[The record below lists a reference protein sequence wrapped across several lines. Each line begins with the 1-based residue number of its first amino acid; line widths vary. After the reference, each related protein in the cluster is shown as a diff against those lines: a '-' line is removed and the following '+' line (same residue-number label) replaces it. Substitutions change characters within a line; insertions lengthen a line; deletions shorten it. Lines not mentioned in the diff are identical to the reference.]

1 MSTISV
7 DRDARVLTLTINN
20 PPHNFL
26 TTAMIAEL
34 RELLTSVEHDPTI
47 GALVLTSALDGVF
60 IAHADVSE
68 ILGGPDDFSVAIS
81 PAVARGLLR
90 TQGAIEHIPGVR
102 SALGQSPAAGLSA
115 LLQINQT
122 FALIQRLDKVV
133 IAAINGTAM
142 GGGSELALC
151 CDIRIMVDGDFALGQ
166 PEICVGIIP
175 GAGGTQRLSRAI
187 GHARA
192 LELMLD
198 GRPVD
203 PAEAKAI
210 GYVHHVVA
218 PDEFSAFVSETAHRL
233 ARRPAAAVA
242 AIKRTV
248 NGDAALAR
256 GLAAERAAFIASV
269 STKQARAAMRAYLDR
284 LDELDAR
291 GEALNADA
299 LRPWLQGTAYQFHP

>member
-1 MSTISV
+1 MSAINV
-7 DRDARVLTLTINN
+7 DRDGRVLTMSMNN

-26 TTAMIAEL
+26 TTAMTAEL
-34 RELLTSVEHDPTI
+34 HKLLTSVEHDPTI
-47 GALVLTSALDGVF
+47 GAVVLTSALDGVF
-60 IAHADVSE
+60 ITHADVSE
-68 ILGGPDDFSVAIS
+68 ILSGSDDFSVAVS
-81 PAVARGLLR
+81 ATVAGGLLL

-102 SALGQSPAAGLSA
+102 SALAQTRAAGLSA
-115 LLQINQT
+115 LLQFHQT
-122 FALIQRLDKVV
+122 CALIQRLDKVV
-133 IAAINGTAM
+133 IAAINGRAM

-151 CDIRIMVDGDFALGQ
+151 CDIRIMADGDFPLGQ

-175 GAGGTQRLSRAI
+175 GGGGTQRLPRAV

-198 GRPVD
+198 GRPVY

-218 PDEFSAFVSETAHRL
+218 PDEFASFVTETARRL

-256 GLAAERAAFIASV
+256 GLATERAAFTASV
-269 STKQARAAMRAYLDR
+269 STKQARAALRAYLDH

-291 GEALNADA
+291 GAAVDADT
-299 LRPWLQGTAYQFHP
+299 LQPWLEGTAYQFHP

>member
-1 MSTISV
+1 MATISV
-7 DRDARVLTLTINN
+7 DRDARVLTVTLNN

-26 TTAMIAEL
+26 TTAMMAEL

-47 GALVLTSALDGVF
+47 GALVLTSALDGLF

-68 ILGGPDDFSVAIS
+68 ILGGPDDFNIAIS

-90 TQGAIEHIPGVR
+90 TQAAIEHLPGVR
-102 SALGQSPAAGLSA
+102 SVLAQSPTAGLSV
-115 LLQINQT
+115 LLAFHQT
-122 FALIQRLDKVV
+122 CALIQRLDKVV

-151 CDIRIMVDGDFALGQ
+151 CDIRIMADGDFALGQ

-175 GAGGTQRLSRAI
+175 GGGGTQRLPRAI

-198 GRPVD
+198 GRPVY

-218 PDEFSAFVSETAHRL
+218 PDEFSSFVSETAHRL

-256 GLAAERAAFIASV
+256 GLANERAAFIASV
-269 STKQARAAMRAYLDR
+269 STKQARAALRAYLDR

-291 GEALNADA
+291 GEALDADV

>member
-7 DRDARVLTLTINN
+7 DRDARVLTVTINN

-26 TTAMIAEL
+26 TTAMMAEL
-34 RELLTSVEHDPTI
+34 REALTSVEHDPTI
-47 GALVLTSALDGVF
+47 GAVVLTSALDGVF
-60 IAHADVSE
+60 ITHADVSE
-68 ILGGPDDFSVAIS
+68 ILGGSDDFSVAIS

-90 TQGAIEHIPGVR
+90 TQGAIERIPGVR
-102 SALGQSPAAGLSA
+102 SALAQSPAAGLSL
-115 LLQINQT
+115 LLQFHQT
-122 FALIQRLDKVV
+122 CALIQRLDKVV

-151 CDIRIMVDGDFALGQ
+151 CDIRIMADGDFALGQ

-175 GAGGTQRLSRAI
+175 GGGTQRLPRAV

-198 GRPVD
+198 GRPVY

-218 PDEFSAFVSETAHRL
+218 PDDFTSFVSETAHRL

-242 AIKRTV
+242 GIKRTV
-248 NGDAALAR
+248 NGDAALSR
-256 GLAAERAAFIASV
+256 GLANERAAFIASV
-269 STKQARAAMRAYLDR
+269 STKQARATMRAYLDR

-291 GEALNADA
+291 GEALDADA
-299 LRPWLQGTAYQFHP
+299 LQPWLQGTAYQFHP